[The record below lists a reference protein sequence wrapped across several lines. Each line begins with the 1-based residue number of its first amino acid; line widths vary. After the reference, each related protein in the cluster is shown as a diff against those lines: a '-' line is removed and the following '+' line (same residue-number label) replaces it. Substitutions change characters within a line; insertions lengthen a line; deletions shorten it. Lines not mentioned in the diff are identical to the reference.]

1 MKSAGFS
8 VSEWEVFV
16 FCFVLRL
23 VCLAYAFKLKKFM
36 SEATI
41 QLDCKTVKDPDT
53 IVKRQYQC
61 VFYYAVINLH

>member
-1 MKSAGFS
+1 
-8 VSEWEVFV
+8 
-16 FCFVLRL
+16 
-23 VCLAYAFKLKKFM
+23 M